1 VPRYRACCLWHYAL
15 RHAAKTV
22 PRYEECV
29 IQKSVVHLLE
39 NRCKAA
45 IKLEKF
51 PMVQKVIGKIPSEF
65 RLGLFFPLIFL
76 NGWLLLILIEQ
87 VEPLVT
93 IVVVA
98 ALFTFLLDYPINL
111 LERIGVKRVI
121 AVIVVLLITLVGITA
136 LASTLLPVI
145 VQQANDLLS
154 NLPTLIAL
162 VKKQLEALNTWIDAR
177 QLPINLDGLIAQLS
191 QQLARQIQSIANQT
205 INVAFET
212 LGSIANIF
220 LVLVFTIVLTLSGD
234 QVWNGLL
241 SWLPVWW
248 KEQVQRSLRQTFNNF
263 ISGQFIIAT
272 VLTVLQTTALF
283 VMNVPFGL
291 LFGVGIGIM
300 SLVPLGGA
308 TSITLLGLIMTLQNF
323 WLGIKVLIVTI
334 LIGQINETV
343 IAPRILGNLVGLNPF
358 WLLISLFLGA
368 RFAGPLGLFLSVPIA
383 SFIKI
388 LGDAIKNPDIQKPS
402 LDISEKII
410 VKTDISDTSNIT
422 FENTP

>member
-1 VPRYRACCLWHYAL
+1 
-15 RHAAKTV
+15 
-22 PRYEECV
+22 
-29 IQKSVVHLLE
+29 
-39 NRCKAA
+39 
-45 IKLEKF
+45 
-51 PMVQKVIGKIPSEF
+51 MVQRAINKIPGEF

-76 NGWLLLILIEQ
+76 NVWLLLILVDQI
-87 VEPLVT
+87 EPLVT
-93 IVVVA
+93 IVLVA
-98 ALFTFLLDYPINL
+98 ALFTFVLDYPINF
-111 LERIGVKRVI
+111 LEKIGVKRI
-121 AVIVVLLITLVGITA
+121 FAVAIVLLITLVGITA
-136 LASTLLPVI
+136 LASTLVPVI
-145 VQQANDLLS
+145 LQQANDLLS

-162 VKKQLEALNTWIDAR
+162 VKKQLEVLNTWIDAR

-191 QQLARQIQSIANQT
+191 QQLARQIQNIANQT

-212 LGSIANIF
+212 IGSIANIV
-220 LVLVFTIVLTLSGD
+220 LVLVFTIVLTISGD

-241 SWLPVWW
+241 SWLPIWW
-248 KEQVQRSLRQTFNNF
+248 REQVQRSLRQTFNNF

-272 VLTVLQTTALF
+272 VLTFLQTTALV
-283 VMNVPFGL
+283 VMNVPFSL

-308 TSITLLGLIMTLQNF
+308 TSISLLGIIITLQNF

-388 LGDAIKNPDIQKPS
+388 LGDAIKNPEIKNQS
-402 LDISEKII
+402 SAISEEI
-410 VKTDISDTSNIT
+410 VVKPEISDNP
-422 FENTP
+422 N